1 MSNSAEFLAEYRK
14 MAEGGSQ
21 FLGLSVLQHR
31 DSIRKL
37 ARQVDAKSML
47 DWGCGR
53 GDAYRSPNK
62 LHHQLGISRKDVFL
76 YDPSFPQ
83 HDRKPTGKYDLV
95 LCSDVL
101 EHIVEADVD
110 VFIDTLFSHAKKAVW
125 ASVCT
130 RPAKKFF
137 SDGVTNLHC
146 TIKPHEWWQRRME
159 VACGGLPFVLV
170 ETE

>member
-1 MSNSAEFLAEYRK
+1 MDILSEYRSL
-14 MAEGGSQ
+14 AANGGN
-21 FLGLSVLQHR
+21 FHGLSVLQHR

-37 ARQVDAKSML
+37 ARSVDARSML

-53 GDAYRSPNK
+53 GDAYRSPHK

-95 LCSDVL
+95 VSSDVA
-101 EHIVEADVD
+101 EHVMEVD
-110 VFIDTLFSHAKKAVW
+110 VPVYLGSLFAHAKKAVW
-125 ASVCT
+125 LSHCS

-146 TIKPHEWWQRRME
+146 TIKPHAWWREKME
-159 VACGGLPFVLV
+159 LAADGLPFVLV

>member
-1 MSNSAEFLAEYRK
+1 MNHLAEYRK
-14 MAEGGSQ
+14 MAEAGSQ
-21 FLGLSVLQHR
+21 FHGTSILQHR

-37 ARQVDAKSML
+37 ARQVDARSLL
-47 DWGCGR
+47 DWGAGR
-53 GDAYRSPNK
+53 GDAYSSPHK
-62 LHHQLGISRKDVFL
+62 LHHQLGISRKDVWL
-76 YDPSFPQ
+76 YDPSFAK

-101 EHIVEADVD
+101 EHVPEPDVD
-110 VFIDTLFSHAKKAVW
+110 AFVATLFSHAKKAVW

-146 TIKPHEWWQRRME
+146 TLREFSWWREKME
-159 VACGGLPFVLV
+159 AACGGLPFLIV